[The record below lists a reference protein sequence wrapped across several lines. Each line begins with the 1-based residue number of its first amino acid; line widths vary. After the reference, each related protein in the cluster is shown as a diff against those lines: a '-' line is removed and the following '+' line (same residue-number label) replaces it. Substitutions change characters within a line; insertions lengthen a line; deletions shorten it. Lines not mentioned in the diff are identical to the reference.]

1 MVNVKRRKK
10 GGGTVYSKQANL
22 IQNIYLY
29 ENAKDG
35 ILNAIKQNLGPFAHS
50 KLCFLDPSLWPVFF
64 PFQFPPVSH
73 LLTFSLLLP
82 LLQQSVADFHLFFF
96 FSPHHLHINPRTSR
110 LPSQGAGNGENVA
123 KAWLRCQFMNT
134 APWETAWMKGPMPLE
149 NYPQVICHTVEQ
161 NKHSDTSIYSQS
173 KMDTL
178 VPTWGV

>member
-29 ENAKDG
+29 ENAKDS

-82 LLQQSVADFHLFFF
+82 PLQQSVADFHLFFF
-96 FSPHHLHINPRTSR
+96 SPHHLHINPENLPPALPRCWKWRECGKGVITMSIHEHRTLRDGMDERTNASGK
-110 LPSQGAGNGENVA
+110 LPTSHLLHSGA
-123 KAWLRCQFMNT
+123 K
-134 APWETAWMKGPMPLE
+134 
-149 NYPQVICHTVEQ
+149 
-161 NKHSDTSIYSQS
+161 
-173 KMDTL
+173 
-178 VPTWGV
+178 